1 MFRCISLVCL
11 VLATMFSGSGFAAVS
26 SAPSPTESGSIAET
40 TNNKKT
46 NIINKI
52 MADSGMDA
60 LVYQLPAVVAM
71 EFDRQPPPPVNRERF
86 DKFRENV
93 LQAYAPDK
101 VRQSFVN
108 YLSDHYDPERFSKL
122 VELLESPLAKKM
134 TALEVEAQTAEGQQ
148 AMMQMANIIMGQ
160 VSPQRMAMVQRLDEV
175 QQATEM
181 LVDIQVMTAK
191 AMMSS
196 MNEIVPQDQRMSAK
210 ELSQRLEQLRVQ
222 AIFPARQYMHL
233 NMVYAYRSTNDDEL
247 SQYIQLHES
256 EVGRWSANLLRN
268 ASMSVYDN
276 ISAELAETMKM
287 AFVENNAL

>member
-1 MFRCISLVCL
+1 MFRSGLVICL
-11 VLATMFSGSGFAAVS
+11 VLVATTSSSGFAAVS
-26 SAPSPTESGSIAET
+26 SAPSSIKSVPIAET

-101 VRQSFVN
+101 VRQAFVN
-108 YLSDHYDPERFSKL
+108 YLSDHYDPDHFSKL

-191 AMMSS
+191 AMMNS
-196 MNEIVPQDQRMSAK
+196 MNEIVPQDQRMSEK
-210 ELSQRLEQLRVQ
+210 ELSQRLEQLRAQ
-222 AIFPARQYMHL
+222 AVFPARQYMHL
-233 NMVYAYRSTNDDEL
+233 NMVYAYRSASDDEL
-247 SQYIQLHES
+247 SQYVQLHES
-256 EVGRWSANLLRN
+256 EIGRWSAELLRN
-268 ASMSVYDN
+268 ASMSVYEN
-276 ISAELAETMKM
+276 ISAELAETMK
-287 AFVENNAL
+287 